1 MQVTTM
7 GIDLA
12 KNVFQVHGVDASG
25 KVVVRK
31 ALRRS
36 QLLPFF
42 EDLAPCLIGMEACSS
57 AHHWARELNA
67 LGHTVKLMPPS
78 YVKPYV
84 KRGKNDV
91 ADAEAICEA
100 VTRPTM
106 RFVPVKSTD
115 QQAVLMFHRTRA
127 LLMRQRT
134 MAVNALRG
142 HLAEFGLVAAQGA
155 KSLAELIES
164 VFEGSGTDD
173 DAVPP
178 LARRALAP
186 LVAQLRQLQAQI
198 KAIEVELL
206 AWHRATDASR
216 RLETIPGVGFITATA
231 IAATVTDPSHFTSG
245 RQFAAWLGLVPR
257 QNSSGGKERLG
268 SISKMGDRYL
278 RTLLVVGAT
287 SVMRYARSKNAA
299 VGQCAAGAT
308 SRTPRLGC
316 TR

>member
-1 MQVTTM
+1 MVTTIDTGITAATITTGVIATTSGTVTMRGPASDCDDAGGPLLTDGVDAPCSSASMCHSVVVDEESPQGEETSAMQVTTM

-115 QQAVLMFHRTRA
+115 QQAVLMLHRTRA

-216 RLETIPGVGFITATA
+216 RLETIPGVGF
-231 IAATVTDPSHFTSG
+231 
-245 RQFAAWLGLVPR
+245 
-257 QNSSGGKERLG
+257 
-268 SISKMGDRYL
+268 
-278 RTLLVVGAT
+278 
-287 SVMRYARSKNAA
+287 
-299 VGQCAAGAT
+299 
-308 SRTPRLGC
+308 
-316 TR
+316 

>member
-67 LGHTVKLMPPS
+67 LGDTVKLMPPS

-115 QQAVLMFHRTRA
+115 QQAVLMLHRTRA

-142 HLAEFGLVAAQGA
+142 HLAEFGFVAAQGA
-155 KSLAELIES
+155 KNLAELIES

-173 DAVPP
+173 DARPWHGV
-178 LARRALAP
+178 RW
-186 LVAQLRQLQAQI
+186 LR
-198 KAIEVELL
+198 
-206 AWHRATDASR
+206 W
-216 RLETIPGVGFITATA
+216 
-231 IAATVTDPSHFTSG
+231 
-245 RQFAAWLGLVPR
+245 W
-257 QNSSGGKERLG
+257 
-268 SISKMGDRYL
+268 
-278 RTLLVVGAT
+278 
-287 SVMRYARSKNAA
+287 RS
-299 VGQCAAGAT
+299 
-308 SRTPRLGC
+308 
-316 TR
+316 